1 MGNTML
7 LESCCTKA
15 GNNKCADEED
25 EYVSILSYQQ
35 QNNINIKFN

>member
-15 GNNKCADEED
+15 GNNKPDEED